1 MTKAHFQQIMYVV
14 LLSNELSLNNIN
26 FQLVMRDER
35 KAKCKTL
42 SRQAGRRSYDT
53 QSVKNIERCR
63 LQPLSVIFTSWF
75 RIF

>member
-14 LLSNELSLNNIN
+14 LVSNELSLNNIN
-26 FQLVMRDER
+26 FQLVSVKLFQDKRGEE
-35 KAKCKTL
+35 
-42 SRQAGRRSYDT
+42 QSYDM

-63 LQPLSVIFTSWF
+63 LQPLSVIFISWF